1 LTRRP
6 IARKSRAGTEA
17 LCEWVFRPL
26 AHPVVLALLP
36 LRVPP
41 PAVAA
46 AAGATGL
53 VAAAAIGR
61 GEALAA
67 ALLVQLKTVLDNADG
82 QLARAS
88 GRISVFGRYLDS
100 ELDLLVNV
108 ALFAAIGWTTR
119 QPLVAAAAFLALTIV
134 LSINFNLERLY
145 RAEHGAGSDPQPD
158 AVRLDER
165 ILRRV
170 YLIVYAPQDRLAER
184 FVDARLRGASPQA
197 RRLYHDRA
205 TVTVLA
211 NLGLS
216 TQLAVLG
223 LCLVAGRPIAFAWL
237 AVCQLGLV
245 ALLALR
251 RELLVRNVAQLEG
264 GAA

>member
-1 LTRRP
+1 MGRKA
-6 IARKSRAGTEA
+6 IARKSRVGREA

-26 AHPVVLALLP
+26 AHLVVLVLLP

-41 PAVAA
+41 PAVAC

-53 VAAAAIGR
+53 AAATAIGR
-61 GEALAA
+61 GGGLAA

-100 ELDLLVNV
+100 ELDLLVNA
-108 ALFAAIGWTTR
+108 ALFTAIGWTTG
-119 QPLVAAAAFLALTIV
+119 QPLLAAAGFLALTFV
-134 LSINFNLERLY
+134 LSVNFNVERLY
-145 RAEHGAGSDPQPD
+145 RAEHGAPFDPQPE

-165 ILRRV
+165 ILRRL
-170 YLIVYAPQDRLAER
+170 YLFVYAPQDRLAER
-184 FVDARLRGASPQA
+184 FLDARLRGASPQA

-223 LCLVAGRPIAFAWL
+223 VCLVLGRPAAFAWL
-237 AVCQLGLV
+237 AVCQLGLL
-245 ALLALR
+245 ALLAVR
-251 RELLVRNVAQLEG
+251 RELLVRHVAQLEG
-264 GAA
+264 GAM